1 MKDHIARA
9 NLPELCDAENIC
21 KMNANLEVVSKGYL
35 LKYSASEH
43 DLSQLQ
49 SYGTRQGPLL
59 QIPSKRA
66 SHGNWLTFSQ

>member
-1 MKDHIARA
+1 MKEQTDWA
-9 NLPELCDAENIC
+9 NPPELCDAENIC

-49 SYGTRQGPLL
+49 SYETRQGSYYKFHPNVIHNL
-59 QIPSKRA
+59 
-66 SHGNWLTFSQ
+66 LTFSQ